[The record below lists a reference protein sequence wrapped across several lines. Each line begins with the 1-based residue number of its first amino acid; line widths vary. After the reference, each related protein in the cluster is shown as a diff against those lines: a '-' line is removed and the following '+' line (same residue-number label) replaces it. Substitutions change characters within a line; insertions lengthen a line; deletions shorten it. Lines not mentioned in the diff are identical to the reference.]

1 MERIKKW
8 LYRILALLLA
18 LLFIILL
25 SLSIYITWVIV
36 VFIKMFFI

>member
-36 VFIKMFFI
+36 AFIKMFFI

>member
-18 LLFIILL
+18 FLFIILL
-25 SLSIYITWVIV
+25 SLSIYIIWVIA